1 MKKTTFGIIILLV
14 IAMTFL
20 VGCGYDALKND
31 AKKESIDTTEGA
43 EDKTLPR
50 VDALVHCDYV
60 HGVEQIVLPIMA
72 TLLRMNRQSLPASK
86 T

>member
-1 MKKTTFGIIILLV
+1 MKKTTLGIIILLA

-31 AKKESIDTTEGA
+31 AKKESIDTTRPP
-43 EDKTLPR
+43 KTKRFHESIQTMFMP
-50 VDALVHCDYV
+50 
-60 HGVEQIVLPIMA
+60 PIMA
-72 TLLRMNRQSLPASK
+72 TLLRTNRQSLPASK

>member
-1 MKKTTFGIIILLV
+1 MKKTTLGIIILLA
-14 IAMTFL
+14 IAMTLL
-20 VGCGYDALKND
+20 VGCGHDALKND
-31 AKKESIDTTEGA
+31 AKKVSIDTTEAA

-50 VDALVHCDYV
+50 VDPDA
-60 HGVEQIVLPIMA
+60 IMA